1 VWTDG
6 VDRQVMPHGLIRSD
20 DPEGAASKAI
30 RRPFS
35 MTDNRNGTITVN
47 YGGLRTFTVPG
58 TFPAEFAVVF
68 KDHNYTP
75 DKDGIPVGYT
85 WHWDNI
91 IIR

>member
-1 VWTDG
+1 MH
-6 VDRQVMPHGLIRSD
+6 QL

-35 MTDNRNGTITVN
+35 VTDNRNGTLTVN
-47 YGGLRTFTVPG
+47 YGGFATYTVPG
-58 TFPAEFAVVF
+58 SFPAGEFRVVF

-75 DKDGIPVGYT
+75 DKELIPVGHT

-91 IIR
+91 VIK